1 MNSQGSSVLSLAED
15 ILEQAKAITHCYQA
29 NNVAVPTFPLQS
41 SDPPTTPE
49 YQSLQN
55 DLRTSIEDLQRLVE
69 GPRKFLRSFAAQ
81 VYDLASFQIA
91 LDFEFFTI
99 IPAEG
104 EISFEELSN
113 RAGLDLDRVSR
124 LVRMLITFRFFEEK
138 TPGFISHSS
147 SSIVLLKDEELRCT
161 VHYTLDELFKAAAD
175 SNVSLK
181 STPFEADNQHC
192 PFKTRHGLGIFEW
205 YNANPHN
212 ASRFAKAM
220 AGATRMDRHINEL
233 RDCFPWGNLRGTV
246 VDIGGGS
253 GHISMTLA
261 KLFPHLKFVVQD
273 QNEMLIEGQK
283 LISDKV
289 RDRMSFQRY
298 SFFDPQPFKDAAAFF
313 ICQCTHNWCD
323 RDVVTIFKSMV
334 PGLES
339 SKPGTPFLIND
350 IIMPEPGIWPR
361 LAEREVRQIDIVML
375 VGFGAKQ
382 RIRAEFLA
390 LLTEADPR
398 YEIRNVYETGPRGLL
413 EVYLVSMWS
422 ENNSV
427 PMCQVLNNSDL
438 FW

>member
-1 MNSQGSSVLSLAED
+1 MNSQGASVLSLAED
-15 ILEQAKAITHCYQA
+15 IFEQAKAIINYYQA
-29 NNVAVPTFPLQS
+29 NNLAIPTFSLQS

-55 DLRTSIEDLQRLVE
+55 ALRTSIEDTQRLVE

-81 VYDLASFQIA
+81 VYDLASFRIA
-91 LDFEFFTI
+91 LDFELFTI

-104 EISFEELSN
+104 EISLKELAD

-124 LVRMLITFRFFEEK
+124 VVRMLITFRFFEEK

-161 VHYTLDELFKAAAD
+161 VHYTLDELLKAAAD
-175 SNVSLK
+175 SNISLK
-181 STPFEADNQHC
+181 STPFEADNQNC

-205 YNANPHN
+205 YNANPYN
-212 ASRFAKAM
+212 ASRFARAM
-220 AGATRMDRHINEL
+220 AGATRSKLFYGLIFKVLSYVAQWIVTSTNY
-233 RDCFPWGNLRGTV
+233 V
-246 VDIGGGS
+246 GGGS

-273 QNEMLIEGQK
+273 QDEMLIEGQK
-283 LISDKV
+283 LISDEV
-289 RDRMSFQRY
+289 RDRVFFQRHT
-298 SFFDPQPFKDAAAFF
+298 FFDQQPFKDAAAFL
-313 ICQCTHNWCD
+313 IRQCTHNWCD

-350 IIMPEPGIWPR
+350 IIMPEPGIWTR

-375 VGFGAKQ
+375 VGFRAKQ
-382 RIRAEFLA
+382 RTRAEFLA

-398 YEIRNVYETGPRGLL
+398 YEIRNVYETGPLGLL
-413 EVYLVSMWS
+413 EVYLR
-422 ENNSV
+422 
-427 PMCQVLNNSDL
+427 Q
-438 FW
+438 